1 VIDRSFLGK
10 KSQRPRRRCLR
21 YGRTDG
27 CPAGCRLAS
36 RLARRLASRLARRLA
51 SRLVDWLDDWL
62 PSAKEGVRQRL
73 RRKLGEVRERRPRN
87 PGLESLLAVDPVV
100 ATAFMQ
106 IDEVELPIAQAV
118 PLRDLTHVLQDL
130 QHIFASIQH
139 TKHNFSGL

>member
-1 VIDRSFLGK
+1 MIDRTFLGK

-27 CPAGCRLAS
+27 CPAGC
-36 RLARRLASRLARRLA
+36 RLASRLARRLA

>member
-1 VIDRSFLGK
+1 MIDRSFLGK

-21 YGRTDG
+21 RGRTDG
-27 CPAGCRLAS
+27 CPAGC
-36 RLARRLASRLARRLA
+36 RLA